1 MVMKDRFTML
11 VTYKK
16 TDGSVSYQPVQAKQF
31 CYKDSTSNI
40 QCRLVDAQHAPPAD
54 VGQGYGGVGG
64 IGSKTC
70 KASLASKGIDC
81 TSPTFNGPAIKLQA
95 FQTCSDSGDTLLT
108 PHDQVQNEIIK
119 AMMIDEVRLEILILY
134 SMINFFRSFHKRL
147 HSKIQFQ
154 HKNNYVYE
162 SKEFDVVS

>member
-1 MVMKDRFTML
+1 MKDRFTML

-16 TDGSVSYQPVQAKQF
+16 AAGAGIGSVLYQPVQAKQF

-40 QCRLVDAQHAPPAD
+40 QCRLVDAQHPPYSYLEAYK
-54 VGQGYGGVGG
+54 GYGGFEGK
-64 IGSKTC
+64 GSNVC
-70 KASLASKGIDC
+70 KASLVAKGIDC

-134 SMINFFRSFHKRL
+134 PISLEPFIIDLM
-147 HSKIQFQ
+147 SKVKF
-154 HKNNYVYE
+154 KTNYHA
-162 SKEFDVVS
+162 

>member
-1 MVMKDRFTML
+1 MKDRFTML

-16 TDGSVSYQPVQAKQF
+16 AEGAGIGSVLYQPVQAKQF

-40 QCRLVDAQHAPPAD
+40 QCRLVDAQHPPYDPAYK
-54 VGQGYGGVGG
+54 GYGGFGG
-64 IGSKTC
+64 FGSNVC

-134 SMINFFRSFHKRL
+134 SISLETFIMVIWVAEFSSIR
-147 HSKIQFQ
+147 KIFA
-154 HKNNYVYE
+154 
-162 SKEFDVVS
+162 

>member
-1 MVMKDRFTML
+1 MKDRFTML

-16 TDGSVSYQPVQAKQF
+16 TTDDSVSYQPVQAKQF

-40 QCRLVDAQHAPPAD
+40 QCRLVDAQHAPEAD

-64 IGSKTC
+64 IGSNVC

-134 SMINFFRSFHKRL
+134 SISLEPFIINFMAKFKFNT
-147 HSKIQFQ
+147 
-154 HKNNYVYE
+154 KNNYA
-162 SKEFDVVS
+162 

>member
-1 MVMKDRFTML
+1 MKDRFTML

-16 TDGSVSYQPVQAKQF
+16 AEGAGIGSVLYQPVQAKQF

-40 QCRLVDAQHAPPAD
+40 QCRLVDAQHPPYDPAYK
-54 VGQGYGGVGG
+54 GYGGFGG
-64 IGSKTC
+64 FGSNVC

-95 FQTCSDSGDTLLT
+95 FQTCTDSGDTLLT

-119 AMMIDEVRLEILILY
+119 AMMIDEVKLEILTVY
-134 SMINFFRSFHKRL
+134 SISLELFIIDFMAKFKFNTKH
-147 HSKIQFQ
+147 
-154 HKNNYVYE
+154 NYV
-162 SKEFDVVS
+162 

>member
-16 TDGSVSYQPVQAKQF
+16 AEGAGIGSVLYQPVQAKQF

-40 QCRLVDAQHAPPAD
+40 QCRLVDAQHPPYDPAYK
-54 VGQGYGGVGG
+54 GYGGVGG
-64 IGSKTC
+64 KGSKPC
-70 KASLASKGIDC
+70 KASLVAKGIDC

-134 SMINFFRSFHKRL
+134 SISLETFIMVIWVAEFSSIR
-147 HSKIQFQ
+147 KIFA
-154 HKNNYVYE
+154 
-162 SKEFDVVS
+162 